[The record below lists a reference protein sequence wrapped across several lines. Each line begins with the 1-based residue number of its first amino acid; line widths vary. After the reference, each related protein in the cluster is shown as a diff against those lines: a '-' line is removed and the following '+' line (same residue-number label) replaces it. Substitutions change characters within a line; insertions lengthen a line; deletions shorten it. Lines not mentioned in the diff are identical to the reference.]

1 VEGRV
6 HSLRMECKSLA
17 MLATKGKEYVLNVM
31 DKALTTKLVNSV
43 TDVKE
48 EDGKDVA
55 IAGLRAAPAQVIDL
69 KQIV

>member
-1 VEGRV
+1 
-6 HSLRMECKSLA
+6 
-17 MLATKGKEYVLNVM
+17 M

-48 EDGKDVA
+48 EDGKDVV